1 MYSYGK
7 SFVRHKKCVVCGKAF
22 DTQSPSAKT
31 CSPECSSIN
40 KQEYIKKL
48 NKWNKSYKKR

>member
-7 SFVRHKKCVVCGKAF
+7 SFVRHKKCVICGKAF
-22 DTQSPSAKT
+22 DTQSPTAKT

-40 KQEYIKKL
+40 KQEYTKKL